1 MKYCARCGRP
11 IEAESQ
17 SCTGCGART
26 WRRAAPPVEA
36 ATRREGVPRWV
47 MLTGAGVVL
56 GIVGLATAIGVGH
69 LTHANHVVNAGSITP
84 ADNGPAGGNSS
95 PPPSSPQ
102 PATTQPTSPSL
113 SAKQV
118 TQNLAL
124 LLTRSAA
131 DRTAVT
137 RAYNDVLAC
146 GSGLAQDE
154 QTFQEA
160 AASRQRLLS
169 QLAALPDSPAL
180 PAPLLQ
186 DLRGAWRASRHADQD
201 FANWAADENATGCTP
216 NDTANSWYQAA
227 AGPDNQATTDKQNF
241 VGLWNPIASQYG
253 LRTYQWSDL

>member
-11 IEAESQ
+11 LDDDSV
-17 SCTGCGART
+17 SCTGCGARA
-26 WRRAAPPVEA
+26 WRRAAPRLEA

-56 GIVGLATAIGVGH
+56 GIVGLATAIGVTH
-69 LTHANHVVNAGSITP
+69 LTHANHVANVGSITP
-84 ADNGPAGGNSS
+84 ADNGSAGGNSN

-118 TQNLAL
+118 AQNLDQ

-137 RAYNDVLAC
+137 KAFSDVLAC
-146 GSGLAQDE
+146 GPDLAQDE
-154 QTFQEA
+154 QTFQDA
-160 AASRQRLLS
+160 AASRQQLLS

-180 PAPLLQ
+180 PAPLLR

-201 FANWAADENATGCTP
+201 F
-216 NDTANSWYQAA
+216 
-227 AGPDNQATTDKQNF
+227 
-241 VGLWNPIASQYG
+241 
-253 LRTYQWSDL
+253 